1 MKNHVIKVKPN
12 SEGEYYFVN
21 KLIRICKDGVIC
33 RLGSTF
39 GKDYNEYEITHSD
52 FRRVQKFIA
61 NQKAGSM

>member
-1 MKNHVIKVKPN
+1 MEKHVLKVVPN

-21 KLIRICKDGVIC
+21 KLIRVCKDGVIC

-52 FRRVQKFIA
+52 FRRVQKFIE
-61 NQKAGSM
+61 NQKVGSM